1 MRRKSRERVGDE
13 ARALRMVVEPKRV
26 FSELAGTSLESVKNG
41 RGRQVRS
48 EPTTSRLSPFDSL
61 DSACSCSRDD
71 GKDTGNG
78 LHRCT
83 GPPSAFLLSSPPP
96 SDYSSRLLT
105 ALPRLVT
112 TYGPRCS
119 QQRRAVLVS
128 DPLDVLSTL
137 PFLLTTSIFR
147 LRAAD
152 SGFPASRPSPSS
164 CFFPPTALSPCLPPL
179 TVSSW
184 SSVPPATKDR
194 ASSALF
200 LPRIHPPTPSAPSL
214 ETKRAP
220 PQKSLSTSTPKK
232 RRKGAFSS
240 SRSTSPT
247 LTASRLHFEMLIA
260 SLPTST
266 THLIKLRRGM
276 RSLTL

>member
-1 MRRKSRERVGDE
+1 VDE
-13 ARALRMVVEPKRV
+13 AARARNVVVELLR
-26 FSELAGTSLESVKNG
+26 SCAELAGTSLESVKNG

-119 QQRRAVLVS
+119 QQRRLGFVANFFICLPRSPSCSPPHIFDSAQPIPVFLPEN
-128 DPLDVLSTL
+128 PL
-137 PFLLTTSIFR
+137 R
-147 LRAAD
+147 L
-152 SGFPASRPSPSS
+152 PAS
-164 CFFPPTALSPCLPPL
+164 
-179 TVSSW
+179 
-184 SSVPPATKDR
+184 
-194 ASSALF
+194 
-200 LPRIHPPTPSAPSL
+200 
-214 ETKRAP
+214 
-220 PQKSLSTSTPKK
+220 SLSHD
-232 RRKGAFSS
+232 
-240 SRSTSPT
+240 SRTMYINTRP
-247 LTASRLHFEMLIA
+247 LVAIF
-260 SLPTST
+260 
-266 THLIKLRRGM
+266 G
-276 RSLTL
+276 